1 MFSAVADGDW
11 CIYKI
16 SGESV
21 DTIAGCYPAAY
32 YDRYDCPPMPG
43 GPLSTS
49 PAGITAARPLS
60 GLRRVIE
67 LMRVGGHLAEEQPGD
82 LRPERVDVRIT

>member
-1 MFSAVADGDW
+1 MLFSAVADGDW

-32 YDRYDCPPMPG
+32 FDRYDWPPMPG
-43 GPLSTS
+43 GPLST
-49 PAGITAARPLS
+49 
-60 GLRRVIE
+60 
-67 LMRVGGHLAEEQPGD
+67 
-82 LRPERVDVRIT
+82 